1 MPKLNSLRYRITA
14 MTFLMILLT
23 AFGIIQLADWQMET
37 LFHEYLA
44 LQPGLAADARGF
56 GESEQVFLHS
66 VHHSLLWVGLL
77 FACAGLF
84 LSYLWSKGITKPL
97 SELSAAADRIR
108 QGNLRQQVNIASSD
122 EVGQLGRI
130 FNQMSE
136 RLDNQERLRR
146 EFLANIAHELRTP
159 LAILQGHLEN
169 MLEGVAEISPEK
181 LFSMQEEVMRL
192 TRLVQDLRD
201 LSLAEVRQLDLYKQE
216 TDINLL
222 LRRASDMLEPMLED
236 KRLRFSLKLDDSLP
250 AMQLDADRMNQAFYN
265 ILTNAVRYTN
275 EGTTIHV
282 TSLRQPDGACI
293 TITDEGPGIAPAD
306 LPYIFNHFY
315 RGDKSRSRAAGG
327 SGIGLAL
334 ARQFVE
340 VHGGSIWA
348 ESKAGQGTS
357 FILRLPFL
365 DAPKQEE

>member
-1 MPKLNSLRYRITA
+1 
-14 MTFLMILLT
+14 
-23 AFGIIQLADWQMET
+23 
-37 LFHEYLA
+37 
-44 LQPGLAADARGF
+44 
-56 GESEQVFLHS
+56 
-66 VHHSLLWVGLL
+66 
-77 FACAGLF
+77 
-84 LSYLWSKGITKPL
+84 
-97 SELSAAADRIR
+97 
-108 QGNLRQQVNIASSD
+108 
-122 EVGQLGRI
+122 
-130 FNQMSE
+130 
-136 RLDNQERLRR
+136 
-146 EFLANIAHELRTP
+146 
-159 LAILQGHLEN
+159 

-216 TDINLL
+216 TDVNLL

-236 KRLRFSLKLDDSLP
+236 KRLRFSLELDSSLP
-250 AMQLDADRMNQAFYN
+250 ALQLDADRMNQAFYN
-265 ILTNAVRYTN
+265 ILTNAVRYTKD
-275 EGTTIHV
+275 GTTIHV
-282 TSLRQPDGACI
+282 TSRRQPDGACI

-306 LPYIFNHFY
+306 LQYIFDHFY

-357 FILRLPFL
+357 VMIRLPFL
-365 DAPKQEE
+365 HAPKQEE